1 MSGLA
6 FAALVLCLHI
16 TAGES
21 QQFTIIIE
29 HSQINVTA
37 GGEALLS
44 VRPSGNDSSG
54 SWTLNGIIIAQWIGQ
69 TEILDPEYTSRAE
82 LFTSNR
88 SLLLKSVNSADS
100 GEYRVNMVPNSGS
113 MTSATVTLRVTEP
126 VTRVAVVT
134 NNSTPLENLDT
145 VALSCVASG
154 SVQTRTWF
162 KDNQP
167 IQGNGR
173 IFTSPDKAK
182 LTIISVNRNDV
193 GTYKCIAR
201 NSFSS
206 GAGETYVEVYCKYT
220 AKTDGNCTLGSGAI
234 VGILLGLL
242 GMGLIGGVNGWL
254 IARKSDG
261 INDPPQSQD
270 YTSVNSGR
278 KSTVDTNTVNASGTY
293 ENLSRNE
300 QGARNDVEDGNSTYT
315 GLVLQDR
322 SVYSGLER

>member
-21 QQFTIIIE
+21 QQFTITVE

-37 GGEALLS
+37 GGEALFS
-44 VRPSGNDSSG
+44 VRPSSNVSSG
-54 SWTLNGIIIAQWIGQ
+54 SWNFNGITIAQWIGQ
-69 TEILDPEYTSRAE
+69 TEFVDNSYKPRAKI
-82 LFTSNR
+82 FISNG
-88 SLLLKSVNSADS
+88 SLLLKSVSMSDS
-100 GEYRVNMVPNSGS
+100 GEYRVNMVPTSGS
-113 MTSATVTLRVTEP
+113 MTSATVTLRVIGP

-145 VALSCVASG
+145 VALRCVASG

-167 IQGNGR
+167 IQENVR
-173 IFTSPDKAK
+173 IFTSPDRAK
-182 LTIISVNRNDV
+182 LTIIRVNRNDV

-206 GAGETYVEVYCKYT
+206 SAGETYVEVYCKYT

-234 VGILLGLL
+234 VGIVLGLL

-254 IARKSDG
+254 IARKSG
-261 INDPPQSQD
+261 GYMHAFS
-270 YTSVNSGR
+270 
-278 KSTVDTNTVNASGTY
+278 
-293 ENLSRNE
+293 
-300 QGARNDVEDGNSTYT
+300 
-315 GLVLQDR
+315 
-322 SVYSGLER
+322 